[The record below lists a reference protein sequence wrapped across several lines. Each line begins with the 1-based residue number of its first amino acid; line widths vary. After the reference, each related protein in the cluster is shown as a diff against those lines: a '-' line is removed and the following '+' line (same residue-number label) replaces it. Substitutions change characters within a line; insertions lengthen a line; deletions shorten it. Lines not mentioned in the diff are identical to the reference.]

1 MKILELGGA
10 GEKETAVGAEEECVL
25 IGLCFLFV
33 CFVCFKLFYALPVM
47 HYCIYLTTCLESNI
61 CSEDHLQ

>member
-25 IGLCFLFV
+25 IGLCLFV
-33 CFVCFKLFYALPVM
+33 CLFVLSCFM
-47 HYCIYLTTCLESNI
+47 HCLSCAI
-61 CSEDHLQ
+61 AFISQQV